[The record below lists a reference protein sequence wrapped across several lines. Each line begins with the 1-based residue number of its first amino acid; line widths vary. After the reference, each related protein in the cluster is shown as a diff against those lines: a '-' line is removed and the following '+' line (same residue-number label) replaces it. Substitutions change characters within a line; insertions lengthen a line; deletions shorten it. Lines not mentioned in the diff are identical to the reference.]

1 MLDVNRIL
9 KLYSFYPRIKNEI
22 KIYIYIY
29 IYIYIST
36 ADDKYSLLNR
46 GN

>member
-9 KLYSFYPRIKNEI
+9 KLYSFYLRIKNKI
-22 KIYIYIY
+22 KKKDIYIYIY
-29 IYIYIST
+29 ILT
-36 ADDKYSLLNR
+36 VDDKYSLLNR